1 MIFLQN
7 QQDNNTNNADFYG
20 EACVHLE
27 GAISQIVLRLDTI
40 RKLCSYRNE
49 RDFIDHYK
57 ARVKSSQSME
67 NKLKKL
73 QFKVTAE
80 NALSEVFDAAGIRV
94 VCPFVDDVY
103 SVVDAF
109 KQYEDIEIIKEKDYI
124 ANPKPNG
131 YRSYHMIIRV
141 PTHYKGKYSHVYA
154 EIQLRTIAMDFWASL
169 EHQLKYKKDITKESV
184 LVSEL
189 KRCADEIA
197 STDLTLQTMREMIL
211 SLADKEK

>member
-1 MIFLQN
+1 MTFFQSKEEN
-7 QQDNNTNNADFYG
+7 QQNNGEFYG

-27 GAISQIVLRLDTI
+27 GAIAELVLRLDTI
-40 RKLCSYRNE
+40 RKLCTYRNE

-57 ARVKSSQSME
+57 SRIKSAQSME

-73 QFKVTAE
+73 KIQVSTE
-80 NALSEVFDAAGIRV
+80 NALTKVYDAAGIRV
-94 VCPFVDDVY
+94 ICPFVDDVY
-103 SVVDAF
+103 SVVQAF
-109 KQYEDIEIIKEKDYI
+109 KQYDDIEIIMEKDYI

-131 YRSYHMIIRV
+131 YRSYHMIVKV
-141 PTHYKGKYSHVYA
+141 PTHYAGVCSEVYA

-169 EHQLKYKKDITKESV
+169 EHQLKYKKDIAKESV

-211 SLADKEK
+211 ALADKEN